1 MRLVRPETVSE
12 CCVGPPLKKVPTL
25 DDDEFSKLRLVDAS
39 KYTVPDRSPVFT
51 VAVEEIDVSELW
63 VEESEARGRSP
74 MVVNDSVLETVLPS
88 LLVEVTRA

>member
-1 MRLVRPETVSE
+1 MSE
-12 CCVGPPLKKVPTL
+12 CLIGPPLMKVLTGEE
-25 DDDEFSKLRLVDAS
+25 DELVKLRLVDAS

-74 MVVNDSVLETVLPS
+74 MVVNDSVLDTVLPS
-88 LLVEVTRA
+88 WLVEVTRV